1 MIGLLRK
8 ELRETIWV
16 PLGFVAF
23 MALLTAILYLQ
34 HWWSK
39 GTAGLYTMGLWLFVA
54 YMGCEAFAGEG
65 GRGMVEWGGRW
76 PVSRARWWLAKLL
89 TRVVTTCLA
98 TVPVALAV
106 VWLSALHPAQSGGS
120 TGLGTLLATLL
131 ATVGVGLVTAF
142 FASSITR
149 TSLYA
154 FGLTLVLGYAVA
166 AISAVPVVVGTVLR
180 FSRMD
185 LDPRLSLKLT
195 LAFWLW
201 SVVALLASSVYA
213 FTTAPLLDY
222 GRRAKRGL
230 LAATVLIL
238 PVAVLLSLASVA
250 SVVLRKPAP
259 QGVMQP
265 QLSPD
270 GRQIAFADGML
281 GQGVWLVNADGTKLR
296 RLSRQRVRQLCWL
309 KDSRRLLLSNEIETV
324 TRGPGRMLTRSWSSA
339 NGQVQWSVL
348 DTQAA
353 RPAAQPVYTGGERLY
368 ASPQG
373 KYLLIGGQ
381 IIEVGTW
388 REMGQVTPP
397 RYEPWLVTWL
407 PDDSAILVR
416 EHQQQPYREVLKRIA
431 VPSGAVTEAKL
442 PWRPPGASPGLAI
455 IGADPLSQSTVWFAG
470 DSSTWTP
477 TPRSQQKTVTRTV
490 DTVGRDGKRT
500 QKTVT
505 YRTNTQKRW
514 LKTTFFRLDGG
525 PRFEVA
531 GVEPLDDGLSPEG
544 RYCLVSDGERPYLE
558 EPPRSGR
565 VALLDLASG
574 RVGPWFTLP
583 AATWHSQLEGPV
595 WSPDERRLVLMLE
608 QWEGQQSASK
618 LILLEA
624 SGQMRTIPAGQLGGF
639 ASGGLVGWTATG
651 EFVMQRDDETLVAL
665 TPDGQERTIV
675 QAHSW
680 LTDEMERSRKKPK
693 APSRPGPGAQP

>member
-1 MIGLLRK
+1 MTGLLRK

-65 GRGMVEWGGRW
+65 GRGMAEWGGQW

-98 TVPVALAV
+98 TVPVAVAV
-106 VWLSALHPAQSGGS
+106 AWLSDLYPGQSGGS
-120 TGLGTLLATLL
+120 LGLCTALTTLL

-154 FGLTLVLGYAVA
+154 FGLTLVLGYAI
-166 AISAVPVVVGTVLR
+166 AIVSMAPVVLTAALR

-185 LDPRLSLKLT
+185 LHPRISFNIM
-195 LAFWLW
+195 LASWLW
-201 SVVALLASSVYA
+201 SVVALLASSLYA

-230 LAATVLIL
+230 LAAAVLIL
-238 PVAVLLSLASVA
+238 PVAALLSLASVA
-250 SVVLRKPAP
+250 SVVLREPAP
-259 QGVMQP
+259 QSVMQP

-270 GRQIAFADGML
+270 GRQVAFADGML
-281 GQGVWLVNADGTKLR
+281 AQGVWLVNADGTKLR
-296 RLSRQRVRQLCWL
+296 RLSRQRAHQLCWL
-309 KDSRRLLLSNEIETV
+309 RDSQRLLVSNEIETV
-324 TRGPGRMLTRSWSSA
+324 TRGRGRTITRSWSSM
-339 NGQVQWSVL
+339 NGQLQWSVL

-353 RPAAQPVYTGGERLY
+353 RPAPQAVYTGGERLY
-368 ASPQG
+368 VSPQG

-388 REMGQVTPP
+388 RTMGQVTPP
-397 RYEPWLVTWL
+397 RYEPWLLTWL

-442 PWRPPGASPGLAI
+442 PWRPAWARPGLAI

-477 TPRSQQKTVTRTV
+477 TPRSQQKTITRTM
-490 DTVGRDGKRT
+490 DTVGRDGKHVR
-500 QKTVT
+500 KTVT
-505 YRTNTQKRW
+505 YRTNTQKRS
-514 LKTTFFRLDGG
+514 LKTAFFRLDGG

-531 GVEPLDDGLSPEG
+531 GVAPLDGGLSPQG
-544 RYCLVSDGERPYLE
+544 RCCLVSDGERPYLE

-583 AATWHSQLEGPV
+583 AATWHSRLEGPV
-595 WSPDERRLVLMLE
+595 WSPDGQRLVLMLE
-608 QWEGQQSASK
+608 RWEGQQPASK
-618 LILLEA
+618 LVFLET
-624 SGQMRTIPAGQLGGF
+624 SGLMRTLPAGQVGGF

-651 EFVMQRDDETLVAL
+651 EFVMQRNDETLVAL
-665 TPDGQERTIV
+665 TPDGRERTIV

-693 APSRPGPGAQP
+693 VPSRPGPGAQP